1 MTDSLQVSVV
11 MGVYNG
17 ARYLVET
24 IDSVLRQTF
33 DAFEFLIIDDGSTD
47 PQVTLI
53 LAEYADRDKRIQ
65 VVSRPN
71 EGLTRAL
78 IEGCERASGSYI
90 ARVDVGDSMA
100 PERLSAQKR
109 ALDSYPDCH
118 LVSSAVAFSGP
129 EWEPMWVNSGR
140 PLSDEPISVISYGPD
155 SGLNADIPHHGSVMF
170 RKSAYDEAGGYRP
183 QFYYGQDWDLW
194 YRLAELGQFLLLPQ
208 VLYRAR
214 FFPDA
219 ISMTHSDRQRL
230 IAALS
235 LQAHCLR
242 KAGRSD
248 KAVLEQAAKIRPG
261 QGKKITPARKTYSK
275 GHYFIGEALRRR
287 RNPKCRDYFKEAI
300 KVSPFSARSWYRL
313 AQSVPLMR
321 QSVSLEP
328 DDTDIMKRLL
338 IVQNL
343 PTQFDAPLYNK
354 LADEAGFALT
364 VVYTQ
369 TSNGSGP
376 RYDAEI
382 GRAPQWDHLVEE
394 RYERIDLNAVQARR
408 PAEVVA
414 LIAARSPD
422 LVLISGYYP
431 PLHRKLVL
439 PLKKLHLRVG
449 LRSDNTLY
457 HSNFS
462 GIKGLV
468 KKLVLPVWL
477 RRYDTWH
484 PVGTLAREYLEAV
497 SRAQRPTYLFP
508 YNVDNDWCAQHSQAF
523 RGHRDSLLADMGF
536 SAQSFVVL
544 GIMKWHER
552 EDPLVLIRA
561 FRQLLDAKPEARLI
575 LVGDGPLRTD
585 VEAMIGDIRDK
596 VCLPGYAPYSELPKY
611 YALADIFV
619 HPAPSEPWGVSVN
632 EAMACGVPVVVS
644 SGVGAA
650 ADLVVEGETGF
661 VFSVGD
667 SAALARVLAGYA
679 GSPSREVMRNACLKK
694 MCDWSYE
701 QSQATFQHAIS
712 GI

>member
-1 MTDSLQVSVV
+1 

-17 ARYLVET
+17 ANYLAQT

-33 DAFEFLIIDDGSTD
+33 EDFEFLIIDDGSTD
-47 PQVTLI
+47 PQTPLI
-53 LAEYADRDKRIQ
+53 LAQYADSDDRIK
-65 VVSRPN
+65 VVSRTN

-78 IEGCERASGSYI
+78 AEGCERASGRYI
-90 ARVDVGDSMA
+90 ARIDVGDSMA

-109 ALDSYPDCH
+109 ILDSFPDCH
-118 LVSSAVAFSGP
+118 LVSSAVAFNGP
-129 EWEPMWVNSGR
+129 EWEPMWVNCGR
-140 PLSDEPISVISYGPD
+140 PPSDEPIPVINEEPN

-170 RKSAYDEAGGYRP
+170 RQSAYEEAGGYRP

-208 VLYRAR
+208 VFYRAR

-219 ISMTHSDRQRL
+219 ISMVNNERQRL
-230 IAALS
+230 LAALS

-242 KAGRSD
+242 KKGRSD
-248 KAVLEQAAKIRPG
+248 QAVLEQAANIRPDKG
-261 QGKKITPARKTYSK
+261 EQTTTARRTHSK
-275 GHYFIGEALRRR
+275 GYYFIGEALRRR
-287 RNPKCRDYFKEAI
+287 DNPKCRDYFKEAI
-300 KVSPFSARSWYRL
+300 KASPFSARSWYRL
-313 AQSVPLMR
+313 AQSVLLKP
-321 QSVSLEP
+321 QSVPLKP
-328 DDTDIMKRLL
+328 DGTDLVKRLL
-338 IVQNL
+338 IVQNV
-343 PTQFDAPLYNK
+343 PTQFDVPLYNK
-354 LADEAGFALT
+354 LAEEADFALT

-369 TSNGSGP
+369 TTSGSGP

-382 GRAPQWDHLVEE
+382 GRAPQWDHLTGE
-394 RYERIDLNAVQARR
+394 RYERIDLNALQASR

-414 LIAARSPD
+414 LIAAKAPD

-439 PLKKLHLRVG
+439 PLKKLHFRVG

-484 PVGTLAREYLEAV
+484 PVGTLAKEYLEVV
-497 SRAQRPTYLFP
+497 SRTQRPTYLFP
-508 YNVDNDWCAQHSQAF
+508 YNVDNAWCAHHSSIF
-523 RGHRDSLLADMGF
+523 RDRRDSLLADMGF
-536 SAQSFVVL
+536 SGQNFVVL

-561 FRQLLDAKPEARLI
+561 FRQLLDEKPQARLI
-575 LVGDGPLRTD
+575 LVGDGPLRAE
-585 VEAMIGDIRDK
+585 VEAMIAGIEDK
-596 VCLPGYAPYSELPKY
+596 VCLPGYAPYSDLPKY
-611 YALADIFV
+611 YALADVFV

-650 ADLVVEGETGF
+650 RDLVVEGETGF

-667 SAALARVLAGYA
+667 SAALAQLLARYA
-679 GSPSREVMRNACLKK
+679 GLPNSEAMRTACLQK
-694 MCDWSYE
+694 MCDWSYA
-701 QSQATFQHAIS
+701 QSQTNFDHAIS
-712 GI
+712 GA